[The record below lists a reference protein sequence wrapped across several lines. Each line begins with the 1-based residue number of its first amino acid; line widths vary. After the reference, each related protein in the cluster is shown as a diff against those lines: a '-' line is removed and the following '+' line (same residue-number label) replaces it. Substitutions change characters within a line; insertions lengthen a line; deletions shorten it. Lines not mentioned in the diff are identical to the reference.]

1 MEKAWP
7 NEQYHKD
14 RGRRPLW
21 WPLKY
26 ILLSLN
32 SSNDV
37 KKKTKNVWVWE
48 DVANRRTVLNC
59 QSSAMWLKSSAL
71 WAARVWSNNYKIDG
85 YFIGCWRLS
94 VTYTAKL
101 LVLGDVGTEKQELYI
116 YLKYWV
122 TKSAITHLTE
132 TKPRLATVM
141 YCMGTDLTPPP
152 PPPQGDI

>member
-1 MEKAWP
+1 MNNTIKTEVT
-7 NEQYHKD
+7 D
-14 RGRRPLW
+14 LCGDL
-21 WPLKY
+21 LKY
-26 ILLSLN
+26 TAIL
-32 SSNDV
+32 
-37 KKKTKNVWVWE
+37 KQQQRCKKTKNVWVWE

-85 YFIGCWRLS
+85 YFIGCWHLS

-152 PPPQGDI
+152 TRVIFKYMP